1 VIEIIQYVKGR
12 CCCGKIDLA
21 PENEDVIHN
30 DTVHQLLGPE
40 GNFCGPT
47 HLHTI
52 KNLESRVREIEA
64 ERGEYKKQAD
74 GYYQEAATAYET
86 RNKAI
91 ELLSERYTNLNRD
104 GKTILDFQNTWI
116 RQTRDE
122 NDKLRSERDRL
133 KEENKRLLFDT
144 KFLEE
149 SIKDNL
155 KLRARHAA
163 LVEKV
168 NKIFNCYKPG
178 FISPELLE
186 ELKDALA
193 EVK

>member
-52 KNLESRVREIEA
+52 KNLESRVRKLEA
-64 ERGEYKKQAD
+64 
-74 GYYQEAATAYET
+74 
-86 RNKAI
+86 
-91 ELLSERYTNLNRD
+91 
-104 GKTILDFQNTWI
+104 
-116 RQTRDE
+116 
-122 NDKLRSERDRL
+122 ERDRL
-133 KEENKRLLFDT
+133 KKTIASRDRECASEHWGALNDC
-144 KFLEE
+144 
-149 SIKDNL
+149 IADNL
-155 KLRARHAA
+155 ELRSRHAA
-163 LVEKV
+163 LVEK
-168 NKIFNCYKPG
+168 YD
-178 FISPELLE
+178 ELLYSVGNKYPNE
-186 ELKDALA
+186 SRHETALRYIRNSENPTDNIAHQATLA